1 MPLKYDAR
9 FKLKLIKEYL
19 SGELGRKA
27 VARKYN
33 VPGSTMKGWVLGYMH
48 HGKKALAPRPAGGYS
63 AQFKLTVLK
72 RMWAQDLSQL
82 QVAALFDI
90 RSPGRITEWAERY
103 HNGGLDALEPGRPG
117 PKKMRKD
124 PNDPSDQPLAG
135 EELTREQLLRQNLE
149 LRAEVA
155 YLKKLDALVQAKR
168 PVPQKKR
175 K

>member
-1 MPLKYDAR
+1 MALKYDTK

-19 SGELGRKA
+19 SGDVGRTA

-33 VPGSTMKGWVLGYMH
+33 VPDSAMKGWVLGYMH
-48 HGKKALAPRPAGGYS
+48 HGENALAPRSFRGYS

-90 RSPGRITEWAERY
+90 RSAGRIREWVQRY
-103 HNGGLDALEPGRPG
+103 HEGGLVALEPGRPG
-117 PKKMRKD
+117 PKMRRID
-124 PNDPSDQPLAG
+124 PNDPSNRPLAG

-155 YLKKLDALVQAKR
+155 YLKKLGALIQAKR
-168 PVPQKKR
+168 PAPRRRR